1 MAKDYEGKTLKVGDH
16 LGWFNFG
23 GGGNHGTI
31 TKIIDDN
38 HVEVKDV
45 DGHIYPI
52 SLTSERYVLSN
63 SRACNST
70 NLVVRKA
77 MNACGKNAAGDN
89 DDVLAAFRTGCKKVC
104 EQILMDIK
112 KLKAHVYGS
121 QDLFAKQPEPFR
133 NAVKEV
139 IDSEFSLKTVTG
151 YR

>member
-23 GGGNHGTI
+23 SGGNHGTI

-63 SRACNST
+63 SRACNSVRSR
-70 NLVVRKA
+70 NAVVAKA
-77 MNACGKNAAGDN
+77 LNACGTARNAKN
-89 DDVLAAFRTGCKKVC
+89 DDPFTMKAYNQTKRALALLEGARLMIGGAENDEDVREEASAIDQAIGQVKKAIRTM
-104 EQILMDIK
+104 E
-112 KLKAHVYGS
+112 
-121 QDLFAKQPEPFR
+121 
-133 NAVKEV
+133 
-139 IDSEFSLKTVTG
+139 
-151 YR
+151 